1 MRTPVIKM
9 KLNTTRNDATRLGHL
24 SVVVTKRVV
33 LASNICVGK
42 RTPVRNMEAL
52 DRSYCEISLAR
63 LDKQYT

>member
-1 MRTPVIKM
+1 
-9 KLNTTRNDATRLGHL
+9 
-24 SVVVTKRVV
+24 VV